1 MIRLG
6 HGIETDEVKN
16 VVNIAGYWTVGIGKG
31 LLISAIPIVLLGL
44 AVGFMKRTIKIGT
57 RMGD

>member
-31 LLISAIPIVLLGL
+31 LLISAIPMVLLGL

>member
-31 LLISAIPIVLLGL
+31 LLISAIPVILLGL
-44 AVGFMKRTIKIGT
+44 AVGFMKRTINIGA

>member
-1 MIRLG
+1 MG

-31 LLISAIPIVLLGL
+31 LLISAIPMVLLGL

>member
-1 MIRLG
+1 MG
-6 HGIETDEVKN
+6 NGIETDEVKN

-31 LLISAIPIVLLGL
+31 LLISAIPVVLMGL
-44 AVGFMKRTIKIGT
+44 AFGFIKRTINIGA

>member
-1 MIRLG
+1 MG

-16 VVNIAGYWTVGIGKG
+16 VVNIAGYWTLGIGKG
-31 LLISAIPIVLLGL
+31 LLISAIPMILLGL
-44 AVGFMKRTIKIGT
+44 AVGFMERTIKIGK

>member
-1 MIRLG
+1 MG

-31 LLISAIPIVLLGL
+31 LLISAIPMVLLGL
-44 AVGFMKRTIKIGT
+44 AVGFMKRTVKIGT

>member
-1 MIRLG
+1 MG

-31 LLISAIPIVLLGL
+31 LLISAIPVVLMGL
-44 AVGFMKRTIKIGT
+44 AFGFIKRTINIGS

>member
-31 LLISAIPIVLLGL
+31 LLISAIPMVLLGL
-44 AVGFMKRTIKIGT
+44 AVGFMKRTVKIGT

>member
-1 MIRLG
+1 MRIMG
-6 HGIETDEVKN
+6 NGIETDEVKN

-31 LLISAIPIVLLGL
+31 LLISAIPVVLMGL
-44 AVGFMKRTIKIGT
+44 AFGFIKRTINIGS